1 MHHRTR
7 GPTATHTNGTPAP
20 LARYRIRGERMNT
33 GELTAR
39 QILEIKGAF
48 VLTILIV
55 VMASVAVVFQL
66 LAGIALPVVA
76 SGLALYLVAIALAYL
91 IFRRKRAVRP
101 TAALEWVM
109 ATLMFIMTNLVKYN
123 YARNMDWTY
132 AVQSYHISAIAV
144 AMVLILQFL
153 YNKKLFV
160 TFSVLTFV
168 NWGVFLL
175 LADMNGVEMPLGSFI
190 DGKINYGIVML
201 REYYF
206 LITLS
211 IVSFISYKNITTVD
225 GYDAK
230 TMKQTA
236 LIEEQASR
244 QIAIA
249 ETIAARMNAL
259 IVELERENAVIADFN
274 EKMQSQASTF
284 EEISATLEELQSSAE
299 TIAVSATRQ
308 TDDNTTLE
316 GRITDFRGVKKETGD
331 RLDRA
336 LSAITAVVS
345 TTSTGQEKLEMVERT
360 ISNINEQSA
369 AISDTTSIITDI
381 ADKINLLSL
390 NASIEAARA
399 GEYGRGFAVVADEIG
414 KLAYQTAE
422 SIKEIERILS
432 MNAKATGEGV
442 AVVQDAAV
450 IIKGMIGNMEDSTGT
465 IQSLRQS
472 IDDEERH
479 IDAIIEQL
487 TKNIDA
493 SRQIGQ
499 GTQEQRRAIESSA
512 TAIEYA
518 NEVIAKMAGDVA
530 EIARA
535 SETIFRNARDLLDE
549 AQKSLDRERAAV

>member
-1 MHHRTR
+1 
-7 GPTATHTNGTPAP
+7 
-20 LARYRIRGERMNT
+20 MNT

-535 SETIFRNARDLLDE
+535 SDTIFRNARDLLDE

>member
-1 MHHRTR
+1 
-7 GPTATHTNGTPAP
+7 
-20 LARYRIRGERMNT
+20 MNT

-55 VMASVAVVFQL
+55 VMASVAVMFQL

-316 GRITDFRGVKKETGD
+316 GRITDFRSVKKETGE

-381 ADKINLLSL
+381 ADKIN
-390 NASIEAARA
+390 
-399 GEYGRGFAVVADEIG
+399 
-414 KLAYQTAE
+414 
-422 SIKEIERILS
+422 
-432 MNAKATGEGV
+432 
-442 AVVQDAAV
+442 
-450 IIKGMIGNMEDSTGT
+450 
-465 IQSLRQS
+465 
-472 IDDEERH
+472 
-479 IDAIIEQL
+479 
-487 TKNIDA
+487 
-493 SRQIGQ
+493 
-499 GTQEQRRAIESSA
+499 
-512 TAIEYA
+512 
-518 NEVIAKMAGDVA
+518 
-530 EIARA
+530 
-535 SETIFRNARDLLDE
+535 
-549 AQKSLDRERAAV
+549 